1 VNIAAVELPADQVY
15 IKDEPLDEDG
25 MDFTFTVK
33 NATQTHLEAL
43 TAFLEENGF
52 DYTLEV

>member
-1 VNIAAVELPADQVY
+1 
-15 IKDEPLDEDG
+15 

-33 NATQTHLEAL
+33 NATQAHLEAL

-52 DYTLEV
+52 DYTMEV